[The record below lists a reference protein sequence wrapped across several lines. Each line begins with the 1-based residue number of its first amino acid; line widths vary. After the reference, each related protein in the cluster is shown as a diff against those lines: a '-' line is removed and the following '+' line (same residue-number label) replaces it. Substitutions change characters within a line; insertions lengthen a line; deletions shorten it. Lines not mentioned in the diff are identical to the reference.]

1 MRACASS
8 DAQPML
14 PLDARMPE
22 PFTRGAAPAGHGRSY
37 FDARFDALVHPVAP
51 GAHAING
58 KPAEMLSTVLGSC
71 IAVCLRDE
79 QRRIGGINHFM
90 LPALADGQIQNRDA
104 MLYGDTAME
113 VLINALMRAG
123 CDRRN
128 LEAKVFGGARIA
140 AAFDQSAIGERN
152 AQFAVDFLSHEKI
165 PVRSRD
171 TGGSSPRRI
180 LFEPW
185 SGRALVQ
192 HIDPLAT
199 ADLARTEARH
209 QAAISVRRTASIVEM
224 F

>member
-1 MRACASS
+1 
-8 DAQPML
+8 
-14 PLDARMPE
+14 
-22 PFTRGAAPAGHGRSY
+22 
-37 FDARFDALVHPVAP
+37 
-51 GAHAING
+51 
-58 KPAEMLSTVLGSC
+58 MLSTVLGSC

-79 QRRIGGINHFM
+79 KKRIGGLNHFM
-90 LPALADGQIQNRDA
+90 LPMMAEGQTQTRDA

-123 CDRRN
+123 CDRRH
-128 LEAKVFGGARIA
+128 LEAKVFGGARIVTVL
-140 AAFDQSAIGERN
+140 DQSAIGERN
-152 AQFAVDFLSHEKI
+152 AQFAMDFLNQERI

-171 TGGSSPRRI
+171 TGGTSPRRI

-199 ADLARTEARH
+199 ADIARTEASH
-209 QAAISVRRTASIVEM
+209 QAAISVKRTSSNVEL

>member
-1 MRACASS
+1 MAERNAGSAGS
-8 DAQPML
+8 
-14 PLDARMPE
+14 
-22 PFTRGAAPAGHGRSY
+22 GARSY
-37 FDARFDALVHPVAP
+37 FDPRFEALVHPVAP

-58 KPAEMLSTVLGSC
+58 REAEMLSTVLGSC

-79 QRRIGGINHFM
+79 RKRIGGINHFM
-90 LPALADGQIQNRDA
+90 LPALGEGQAPSRDA

-140 AAFDQSAIGERN
+140 AAYDQSSIGDRN
-152 AQFAVDFLSHEKI
+152 ARFALDFLGHEGI
-165 PVRSRD
+165 PVRSQD
-171 TGGSSPRRI
+171 TGGASPRRI

-185 SGRALVQ
+185 SGRVLVQ
-192 HIDPLAT
+192 HIDPLTA
-199 ADLARTEARH
+199 ADLAHVEARH
-209 QAAISVRRTASIVEM
+209 HAAISVKPKASSVEM

>member
-1 MRACASS
+1 MPESAPSSTRATASS
-8 DAQPML
+8 
-14 PLDARMPE
+14 
-22 PFTRGAAPAGHGRSY
+22 RSY

-58 KPAEMLSTVLGSC
+58 KASEMLSTVLGSC

-79 QRRIGGINHFM
+79 KKRIGGLNHFM
-90 LPALADGQIQNRDA
+90 LPALADGQVQNRHA

-140 AAFDQSAIGERN
+140 AAYDQSAIGERN
-152 AQFAVDFLSHEKI
+152 AQFAVDFLCHEGITVK
-165 PVRSRD
+165 SRD
-171 TGGSSPRRI
+171 TGGSSPRRV

-185 SGRALVQ
+185 SGRVLVQ

-199 ADLARTEARH
+199 ADLARTEAKH
-209 QAAISVRRTASIVEM
+209 QAAISVKRTASIVEM

>member
-1 MRACASS
+1 
-8 DAQPML
+8 
-14 PLDARMPE
+14 MPE
-22 PFTRGAAPAGHGRSY
+22 TVTIAAATSRSY

-58 KPAEMLSTVLGSC
+58 RASEMLSTVLGSC
-71 IAVCLRDE
+71 IAVCLRDASK
-79 QRRIGGINHFM
+79 RIGGLNHFM
-90 LPALADGQIQNRDA
+90 LPALADGQMPNRHA

-140 AAFDQSAIGERN
+140 AAFDHSAIGERN
-152 AQFAVDFLSHEKI
+152 AQFAIDFLAHEGIAVK
-165 PVRSRD
+165 SRD
-171 TGGSSPRRI
+171 TGGTSPRRV

-185 SGRALVQ
+185 SGRVLVQ
-192 HIDPLAT
+192 HVDALTT
-199 ADLARTEARH
+199 ADLALREAKHR
-209 QAAISVRRTASIVEM
+209 ATISIKPATSPVEM

>member
-1 MRACASS
+1 
-8 DAQPML
+8 
-14 PLDARMPE
+14 MPE
-22 PFTRGAAPAGHGRSY
+22 RDPLPASALKTTRSY

-58 KPAEMLSTVLGSC
+58 KASEMLSTVLGSC

-79 QRRIGGINHFM
+79 KKRIGGLNHFM
-90 LPALADGQIQNRDA
+90 LPALADGQVQNRHA

-152 AQFAVDFLSHEKI
+152 AQFAIDFLAHEGIAVK
-165 PVRSRD
+165 SRD
-171 TGGSSPRRI
+171 TGGASPRRV

-185 SGRALVQ
+185 SGRVLVQ

-199 ADLARTEARH
+199 AELAHREAKH
-209 QAAISVRRTASIVEM
+209 HAAISVKPATSLVEM

>member
-1 MRACASS
+1 MSDRANAATGSLQSS
-8 DAQPML
+8 
-14 PLDARMPE
+14 
-22 PFTRGAAPAGHGRSY
+22 RSY
-37 FDARFDALVHPVAP
+37 FDARFDAVVHPVAP

-58 KPAEMLSTVLGSC
+58 NASEMLSTVLGSC

-79 QRRIGGINHFM
+79 KKRIGGLNHFM
-90 LPALADGQIQNRDA
+90 LPAVADGQTQNRDA

-123 CDRRN
+123 CSRSN
-128 LEAKVFGGARIA
+128 LQAKVFGGARIA
-140 AAFDQSAIGERN
+140 AAYDQSAIGERN
-152 AQFAVDFLSHEKI
+152 AQFAVDFLAHEGIAVK
-165 PVRSRD
+165 SRD
-171 TGGSSPRRI
+171 TGGTSPRRV

-185 SGRALVQ
+185 SGRVLVQ

-209 QAAISVRRTASIVEM
+209 QAAISVKRTTSLVEM

>member
-1 MRACASS
+1 MLETTHVPARAVRSA
-8 DAQPML
+8 
-14 PLDARMPE
+14 
-22 PFTRGAAPAGHGRSY
+22 RSY

-58 KPAEMLSTVLGSC
+58 KEAEMLSTVLGSC
-71 IAVCLRDE
+71 IAVCLRDAKK
-79 QRRIGGINHFM
+79 RIGGLNHFM
-90 LPALADGQIQNRDA
+90 LPAVADGQVQNRDA

-113 VLINALMRAG
+113 VLVNALMRAG

-140 AAFDQSAIGERN
+140 AACDHSAIGERN
-152 AQFAVDFLSHEKI
+152 AQFAIDFLTHEGIAVK
-165 PVRSRD
+165 SQD
-171 TGGSSPRRI
+171 TGGSSPRRV

-185 SGRALVQ
+185 SGRVMVQ

-199 ADLARTEARH
+199 ADLARTEEKHR
-209 QAAISVRRTASIVEM
+209 AAISVRRTNSMVEM